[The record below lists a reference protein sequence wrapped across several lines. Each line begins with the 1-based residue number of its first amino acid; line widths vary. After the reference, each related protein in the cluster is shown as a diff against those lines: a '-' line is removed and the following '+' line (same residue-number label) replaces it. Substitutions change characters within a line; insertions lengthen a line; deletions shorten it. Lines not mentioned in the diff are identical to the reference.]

1 MSEAFELMDKERTGY
16 VSKENFRDIFKP
28 LKLNVSKE
36 DIERFMDAFWKDK
49 EAGIDYKQFLRI
61 FNRH

>member
-49 EAGIDYKQFLRI
+49 EAGIDYK
-61 FNRH
+61 